1 MDKDLQQIIDATV
14 AATLSRLGIPTIKDG
29 LWITQAEATRMPN
42 CSRRKLERAMREG
55 RVRFEKPN
63 MGSKQ
68 GRVLINLM
76 DLKKLLQQPVY
87 E

>member
-29 LWITQAEATRMPN
+29 LWISQAEATRMT
-42 CSRRKLERAMREG
+42 SRRKLERAMREG
-55 RVRFEKPN
+55 RVRFEKVN
-63 MGSKQ
+63 MDSKQ
-68 GRVLINLM
+68 GRVLVNLM
-76 DLKKLLQQPVY
+76 DLKKLLQQPVH

>member
-29 LWITQAEATRMPN
+29 LWISQAEATRMT
-42 CSRRKLERAMREG
+42 SRRKLERAMREG
-55 RVRFEKPN
+55 RVRFEKVD
-63 MGSKQ
+63 MDSKQ
-68 GRVLINLM
+68 SRVLVNLM
-76 DLKKLLQQPVY
+76 DLKKLLQQPVH